1 MKIVHNSTA
10 LVLSLA
16 LLQANAQT
24 KAPDGFKKGTV
35 VMADGNSVPG
45 FIRDNMRSEAS
56 IIFLPDAG
64 GKKKTYNASQL
75 NSIEIE
81 GVKFLCISGDFFK
94 VLSEGDLNFLQKSS
108 DVSGKVFY
116 NGNEPMVFS
125 GTEGKPGDY
134 FMYSSISKHLK
145 LISKKN
151 FDEIISSSFEN
162 NTAAI
167 DKAKTVKDDIA
178 RLKEAVDIYN
188 KSKGN

>member
-1 MKIVHNSTA
+1 MKIASNFMA

-16 LLQANAQT
+16 LLQANAQI
-24 KAPDGFKKGTV
+24 KVPNGFKKGTV
-35 VMADGNSVPG
+35 VLAGGNTIPG
-45 FIRDNMRSEAS
+45 FIKDNMRIEAS
-56 IIFLPDAG
+56 IVFLAEAG
-64 GKKKTYNASQL
+64 GKKKTYDASQL

-81 GVKFLCISGDFFK
+81 GVKFLCISRDFFK

-116 NGNEPMVFS
+116 NGNEPIASV
-125 GTEGKPGDY
+125 GTEGRPGDY
-134 FMYSSISKHLK
+134 FMYGSISKQLN

-151 FDEIISSSFEN
+151 FDEVIATSFEN

-167 DKAKTVKDDIA
+167 DKAKTVRDDLS

-188 KSKGN
+188 KHESN